1 MARSETSYYYYYTIT
16 NAITIIIDVSVV
28 FSQLFTGSLKENTV
42 PFTWKT
48 SVICPVQ
55 NNNKKQKR
63 NPCLNDYRLIAMT
76 STVMTCFER
85 IILHQLMKHTK
96 THLDPYHFAYKH
108 NGSTEDATLTLLH
121 NAYTHLEK
129 PGSFV
134 RILFIDFSS
143 AFNIIQP
150 HLMASKFLKID
161 VNRD

>member
-96 THLDPYHFAYKH
+96 PHLDPYQFAYKH
-108 NGSTEDATLTLLH
+108 NGSTEDTHSFAQCIYSSWKTRFICPNSLH
-121 NAYTHLEK
+121 Q
-129 PGSFV
+129 
-134 RILFIDFSS
+134 LFFCLQYHTTS
-143 AFNIIQP
+143 P
-150 HLMASKFLKID
+150 HGKQNFET
-161 VNRD
+161 RR